1 MTDLAWRKVVHRK
14 HPLRIDL
21 RLIDGLLAV
30 ALTAGGLANI
40 HSEHHERLLALAL
53 VSCVASTTSVAWR
66 RRAPAIAPIVGA
78 SALLVLTSIQSAR
91 ANNQLAF
98 EPIAMGL
105 DFYLLGRAAHNRSRS
120 FVAAGIV
127 TFAVAASTLG
137 AVHQG
142 GQTAADVISGALIFI
157 GLPATLGNVLTRRK
171 SLTTALAATTEELER
186 AERVKADQAA
196 DQERSR
202 MARELHDVIAHD
214 LSVMVIQTSAARRT
228 LPHDRSAV
236 RVALGVVIDTGH
248 DALEELRRIMGVV
261 HPGEESMGA
270 SPGLSHLDAL
280 VARTQATGMMV
291 ELSIE
296 GPFVAL
302 SPGLD
307 LIAYR
312 VIQEALTN
320 ALKHAGP
327 AAARVRVRF
336 GPETLELEIS
346 DTGFGRQVK
355 KGPLGGSGY
364 GLIGMRERVG
374 LFGGELK
381 TGQSP
386 KGGFVV
392 QARLPLMEVP
402 G

>member
-1 MTDLAWRKVVHRK
+1 
-14 HPLRIDL
+14 
-21 RLIDGLLAV
+21 
-30 ALTAGGLANI
+30 
-40 HSEHHERLLALAL
+40 
-53 VSCVASTTSVAWR
+53 
-66 RRAPAIAPIVGA
+66 
-78 SALLVLTSIQSAR
+78 LVLTLIQSAR

-105 DFYLLGRAAHNRSRS
+105 DFYLLGRAAHNRRQS
-120 FVAAGIV
+120 FIAAGIV
-127 TFAVAASTLG
+127 VFGVVASAIG
-137 AVHQG
+137 ALHQG
-142 GQTAADVISGALIFI
+142 GQTAADVISGSLIFI
-157 GLPATLGNVLTRRK
+157 GLPATLGNTLTRRK
-171 SLTTALAATTEELER
+171 SLTTALAATADGLER
-186 AERVKADQAA
+186 AQRIKAGQAA

-214 LSVMVIQTSAARRT
+214 LSVMVIQTCAARRT
-228 LPHDRSAV
+228 LLHDRPAV

-248 DALEELRRIMGVV
+248 DALEELRRIMSVV
-261 HPGEESMGA
+261 RPEGEPMGA
-270 SPGLSHLDAL
+270 SPGLSQLDSL

-296 GPFVAL
+296 GPSVAL

-336 GPETLELEIS
+336 GPESLELEIS
-346 DTGFGRQVK
+346 DTGIGRQGA

-364 GLIGMRERVG
+364 GLMGMRERVG

-381 TGQSP
+381 TGQNP
-386 KGGFVV
+386 TGGFVV
-392 QARLPLMEVP
+392 QARLPLMEAL